1 MRIDAHQHFW
11 RLQRDDYGWLTP
23 ELTTLYKDFEP
34 KDLAPLLKQHNID
47 GTVLVQAAPT
57 DAETDFLLQLSEQN
71 DSIKGVIGWVDFDD
85 VKASQ
90 RISTLAKHPKLV
102 GLRPMIQDIDDVD
115 WMLRPNVAKALQT
128 LSNEGLVFDA
138 LVMPKHLNNLKQVID
153 QNPSL
158 TIVINHAAKPNIKD
172 QEFTQWHADISVFRD
187 YQRVSCKLSGLV
199 TEAKEHWQAEDLSP
213 YIDTLFEVFGDQRI
227 LWGSDWPVCLLASS
241 YDEWFNLIHLY
252 LNRNKHSSDAILGEN
267 ALRIYKLHANQKH

>member
-11 RLQRDDYGWLTP
+11 QLERNDYGWLTP

-71 DSIKGVIGWVDFDD
+71 DSIKGVIGWVDFDN
-85 VKASQ
+85 VKAAQ

-115 WMLRPNVAKALQT
+115 WMLRPNVSKALQA
-128 LSNEGLVFDA
+128 LSNENLVFDA
-138 LVMPKHLNNLKQVID
+138 LVLPKHLNNLKQVVK
-153 QNPSL
+153 QNPDLS
-158 TIVINHAAKPNIKD
+158 IVINHAAKPNIKD
-172 QEFTQWHADISVFRD
+172 QEFAQWHADISVFRD
-187 YQRVSCKLSGLV
+187 YQQVSCKLSGLV
-199 TEAKEHWQAEDLSP
+199 TEAKEHWQAEDLYP

-227 LWGSDWPVCLLASS
+227 LWGSDWPVCLLSSS
-241 YDEWFNLIHLY
+241 YEKWFKLIELY
-252 LNRNKHSSDAILGEN
+252 LEKKQRPNSAIFGGN
-267 ALRIYKLHANQKH
+267 AIKTYNL